1 MIRAYIECFQV
12 RAFLMTVLF
21 AGSKSAK
28 HRSFKQPTGQGE
40 QKRNIYNSIFFIAL
54 RFYNKY
60 LKIHQN

>member
-28 HRSFKQPTGQGE
+28 HRSFKQPTDQGE
-40 QKRNIYNSIFFIAL
+40 QKRNIYNSIFS
-54 RFYNKY
+54 
-60 LKIHQN
+60 